1 MFPIRT
7 ATSRTVA
14 GSLQNNQIQAME
26 NEKTS
31 LVEQPGEWDWQIV
44 RLSDGQIVQVGE
56 VAAVS
61 ESLEAIEK
69 LRN

>member
-14 GSLQNNQIQAME
+14 ESLQNNQIQAVE

-31 LVEQPGEWDWQIV
+31 MVERPGESDWDEQ
-44 RLSDGQIVQVGE
+44 RRSYTLSIHLCFLSSVLQVLITNYLH
-56 VAAVS
+56 A
-61 ESLEAIEK
+61 
-69 LRN
+69 